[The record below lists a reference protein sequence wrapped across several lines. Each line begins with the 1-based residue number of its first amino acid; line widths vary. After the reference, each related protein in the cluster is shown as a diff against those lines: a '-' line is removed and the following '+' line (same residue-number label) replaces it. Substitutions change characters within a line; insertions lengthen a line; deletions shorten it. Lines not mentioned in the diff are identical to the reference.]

1 MTKEIRPRI
10 NAQQKRALDYLR
22 TKERRILVIGD
33 LHCPFE
39 LDGYFD
45 FCLDTYDRFACN
57 QVIAIGDILDNHYAS
72 YHETDGNGMS
82 GGYELQEAIKHVDKW
97 AQAFPIADVI
107 IGNHDRLI
115 MRKAFSSSVPREW
128 IKDYNEVLG
137 TSWNWVERIEYD
149 GVQYVHGEGGTAS
162 TKAKNDMQSTVQG
175 HIHTQAYTTWLVGNR
190 SKIFGMQVGCGID
203 RDSYAAAYAKHYKKQ
218 AIGCGVVIGGHTAIN
233 CLMPL

>member
-1 MTKEIRPRI
+1 MSKDIRPRI

-39 LDGYFD
+39 LDGYFE

-57 QVIAIGDILDNHYAS
+57 QVIFIGDILDNHYAS
-72 YHETDGNGMS
+72 YHETDANGMS

-137 TSWNWVERIEYD
+137 TSWNWMERIEYD
-149 GVQYVHGEGGTAS
+149 GVQYVHGEGGTAR
-162 TKAKNDMQSTVQG
+162 TKAKNDLQSTVQG
-175 HIHTQAYTTWLVGNR
+175 HIHTQAYVEWMVGNNM
-190 SKIFGMQVGCGID
+190 KLFGMQVGAGLD
-203 RDSYAAAYAKHYKKQ
+203 RDSYAAAYSKHYKKQ